1 MLYVFDC
8 VICVPNCV
16 DGHIH
21 GLMYMKNLI
30 ARLLHRKLYAWS
42 NAYRKEVNTKVRN
55 YNLRNLDKETNMKV
69 LNLFMSGW
77 QLALLR
83 KRMGRFMVVKSISN
97 WHMHC

>member
-8 VICVPNCV
+8 VICVSNCV
-16 DGHIH
+16 DKHIH
-21 GLMYMKNLI
+21 GLMYMENLI

-42 NAYRKEVNTKVRN
+42 NAYRIEVNIKVRN

-77 QLALLR
+77 QLAPLR
-83 KRMGRFMVVKSISN
+83 K
-97 WHMHC
+97 